1 MKKIISLIVLFA
13 LAGCVTAPKTNPAIL
28 NAHLELCKALGQRV
42 TAQDSEFRPALSL
55 SSLVWNELPVI
66 AEDFQNGILTCS
78 LDGQSED
85 SYAIAYSVKSDVLL
99 HQKFSGNNKTEV
111 LAGLTKEVAGVE
123 QRLQSSEHAE
133 KLRAQSV
140 ERSREENEKK
150 QREEQARREA
160 EKSEQIKFCMAFGE
174 KYADILKVHDM
185 TVGKVSVSETWD
197 SGDSVTC
204 VNNYDGYW
212 NDDKEES
219 EMLQEQH
226 VINKTTGEYQT
237 IFR

>member
-13 LAGCVTAPKTNPAIL
+13 LAGCVTAPRNNPAIL
-28 NAHLELCKALGQRV
+28 KAHLELCKDLGQRV
-42 TAQDSEFRPALSL
+42 IAQDNEFRPVLSL
-55 SSLVWNELPVI
+55 SSLVWNELPVVV
-66 AEDFQNGILTCS
+66 EDLQNRILTCS
-78 LDGQSED
+78 LAGQSED

-99 HQKFSGNNKTEV
+99 HQKFSGNKAEV
-111 LAGLTKEVAGVE
+111 LANLTEEVAAIE

-133 KLRAQSV
+133 QLRTQSA
-140 ERSREENEKK
+140 ERSREENAKK
-150 QREEQARREA
+150 QREQQARRKA
-160 EKSEQIKFCMAFGE
+160 EKSEQIKYCMAFGQ
-174 KYADILKVHDM
+174 KYADLLKVHDM
-185 TVGKVSVSETWD
+185 TVGKVSVSETWGN
-197 SGDSVTC
+197 GDTVTC

-212 NDDKEES
+212 NDDKDES